1 MRRNFT
7 VRATDNCDIL
17 TISLDDLE
25 KMMLEFPDVYYE
37 LMNDASETL
46 TRHEKSKTEEI
57 QRRELEKAKQK
68 SELNSNISSLF
79 MNRFIQKQMDPSKE
93 GIS

>member
-37 LMNDASETL
+37 LMYDASETL
-46 TRHEKSKTEEI
+46 TRHEKSKMEEI

-68 SELNSNISSLF
+68 SELNSNISSVF
-79 MNRFIQKQMDPSKE
+79 MNRFI
-93 GIS
+93 

>member
-7 VRATDNCDIL
+7 VRAQDSCDIL
-17 TISLDDLE
+17 TLSMDDLE

-46 TRHEKSKTEEI
+46 TKHEKIKMEEM
-57 QRRELEKAKQK
+57 QRIEIEKAKQK
-68 SELNSNISSLF
+68 SQLNSNISSVF
-79 MNRFIQKQMDPSKE
+79 MNRLLKN
-93 GIS
+93 

>member
-7 VRATDNCDIL
+7 VRAQDSCDIL
-17 TISLDDLE
+17 TLSMDDLE

-46 TRHEKSKTEEI
+46 TKHEKIKMEE
-57 QRRELEKAKQK
+57 
-68 SELNSNISSLF
+68 
-79 MNRFIQKQMDPSKE
+79 M
-93 GIS
+93 

>member
-7 VRATDNCDIL
+7 VRAQDSCDIL
-17 TISLDDLE
+17 TLSMDDLE

-46 TRHEKSKTEEI
+46 TKHEQIKMEEM
-57 QRRELEKAKQK
+57 QRIEIEKAKQK
-68 SELNSNISSLF
+68 SQLNSNISSVF
-79 MNRFIQKQMDPSKE
+79 MNRLLKN
-93 GIS
+93 